1 MAKIMIQENILSMI
15 MRLLLVVAVG
25 VLFSGCNIQND
36 FLYFPDASRPS
47 EALLKAN
54 QLKFWQVSAT
64 DYRGLVALSEIA
76 KPKGTVIVFH
86 GNAGKA
92 ADRTYYIETLSAL
105 GYRVT
110 LAEYPLYGG
119 RKGALGEKA
128 FVADGAE
135 TVRLAF
141 EQFGGPVFL
150 LGESLGCGVAAA
162 VAARTPVKIAGI
174 ILITPW
180 DTLTSVAQSKF
191 SFLPV
196 RLFLTD
202 KYDSIGNLKPFK
214 GRIALV
220 GAEKDEI
227 IPIRH
232 ARRLYDSLSV
242 VEKRMWIVKGAGHN
256 DWPIYAKVSLWKEMT
271 DFIEGKRMEGTSMQV
286 GSPENNK

>member
-1 MAKIMIQENILSMI
+1 VAEKKKGDMPMT
-15 MRLLLVVAVG
+15 MRLFFFVAIG
-25 VLFSGCNIQND
+25 ALFCGCNVEHK

-47 EALLKAN
+47 EELLRTN
-54 QLKFWQVSAT
+54 HLKLWQEVAT
-64 DYRGLVALSEIA
+64 DYRGIVAFSEIA

-92 ADRTYYIETLSAL
+92 ADRILYIEALSAL
-105 GYRVT
+105 GYRVI

-119 RKGALGEKA
+119 RKGALGEKE

-141 EQFGGPVFL
+141 EQIGGPVFL

-162 VAARTPVKIAGI
+162 VAARTSVKITGI

-180 DTLTSVAQSKF
+180 DTLASVAESRF

-202 KYDSIGNLKPFK
+202 KYDSIGNLKSFK
-214 GRIALV
+214 GRIAFV
-220 GAEKDEI
+220 GAERDEI
-227 IPIRH
+227 IPISH
-232 ARRLYDSLSV
+232 AKRLYDSLPI
-242 VEKRMWIVKGAGHN
+242 VEKRMWIVRGAGHN
-256 DWPIYAKVSLWKEMT
+256 DWPMHAQAFLWKEIA
-271 DFIEGKRMEGTSMQV
+271 DFMEGK
-286 GSPENNK
+286 

>member
-1 MAKIMIQENILSMI
+1 MGRAEKRGATLPMI
-15 MRLLLVVAVG
+15 MRLFFLVAVG

-47 EALLKAN
+47 EELFKAN
-54 QLKFWQVSAT
+54 HLKLWQVSAK
-64 DYRGLVALSEIA
+64 DYRGLIAFSEIA
-76 KPKGTVIVFH
+76 NKPKGTVIVFH

-92 ADRTYYIETLSAL
+92 ADRTYYVEALSSL
-105 GYRVT
+105 GYRII

-119 RKGALGEKA
+119 RKGALGEKV

-162 VAARTPVKIAGI
+162 VAARTQVRIAGI
-174 ILITPW
+174 ILVTPW
-180 DTLTSVAQSKF
+180 DTLASAAQSKF

-202 KYDSIGNLKPFK
+202 KYDSISNLKSFRGK
-214 GRIALV
+214 IALI
-220 GAEKDEI
+220 GAERDEI
-227 IPIRH
+227 IPISH
-232 ARRLYDSLSV
+232 AKRLYDSLSIV
-242 VEKRMWIVKGAGHN
+242 GKRMWIVKGAGHN
-256 DWPIYAKVSLWKEMT
+256 NWPRYTQASLWKEIT
-271 DFIEGKRMEGTSMQV
+271 DFMEGK
-286 GSPENNK
+286 